1 MTVTTGNAGN
11 ELLSPADAARV
22 QEALDNS
29 IADATKTAY
38 ASDWRSFTQ
47 WCGTSGYRA
56 MPATAETVI
65 AYLTFMASAVRTDG
79 KHAYAQS
86 TIVRRAPSINAQHIA
101 AGMAPPGSDGRIARA
116 LKAIKR
122 SRTQPPRRVA
132 PLLTGDIRLLLERT
146 AVRTWLDGVGAV
158 RDAALLLAG
167 FAGAFRRSELAALT
181 ISDVIP
187 DPSDGLYL
195 RVRRSKTDQEG
206 QGQIKGLPYGV
217 QPAHPPALRRLPV
230 DGPARCSGRSG
241 RAGRDDACPAQR
253 RAADLAYLQG
263 RQAPSPP
270 G

>member
-158 RDAALLLAG
+158 RDAAL
-167 FAGAFRRSELAALT
+167 
-181 ISDVIP
+181 
-187 DPSDGLYL
+187 
-195 RVRRSKTDQEG
+195 
-206 QGQIKGLPYGV
+206 
-217 QPAHPPALRRLPV
+217 RRLPV